1 MTYRKFLTALAIGLL
16 SSQVALAADFRIG
29 VQEDPDVLDP
39 HKARTT
45 VGRFVFTSLCD
56 KLVDVTDKLEIAPQ
70 LASSWSWSDDNKTLT
85 FKLRTDVEFHDGTK
99 FDAAAAKAN
108 LDRAMTLP
116 DSLRKSELVSVAS
129 VDVVDPST
137 VALHLKQ
144 PDATLLAQLTDRAGM
159 MMSPATF
166 SNPELGAKPVCSGP
180 YKFVSRTQNDRIVL
194 EKFDKYR
201 DAKDY
206 FYDRI
211 IFLPI
216 PDTTVR
222 LANLQAGDIDL
233 VERLNPSDADAVK
246 ADKRLKFIALSSLG
260 YQSIVINV
268 GSGQGANS
276 PLGKDK
282 LVRQAFQAAIGR
294 DIINDVLG
302 HGLFEPAQ
310 TQFPLASV
318 YYDKNYPVTKRD
330 VAKAKALLAEAKQP
344 EVAFELSFGNT
355 TITAALAE
363 MIQAMAAE
371 AGFKISLRPMDF
383 TAMLAEMQK
392 GNFQASLSG
401 WSGRIDPDGNIYQF
415 VTCKGAQ
422 NDPKYC
428 NPEVDRL
435 LNEARST
442 PDVEKRKAFYTQ
454 ALGILQSDLPYIYT
468 YYSPLVYAVS
478 AKVANFKAYPDGM
491 IRLRGVKPAQ

>member
-1 MTYRKFLTALAIGLL
+1 MIHRKFFAALAVGVLT
-16 SSQVALAADFRIG
+16 SQVALAADFRIG
-29 VQEDPDVLDP
+29 VQEDPDILDP

-56 KLVDVTDKLEIAPQ
+56 KLVDVSDKLEIIPQ
-70 LASSWSWSDDNKTLT
+70 LASSWSWSADNKTLT
-85 FKLRTDVEFHDGTK
+85 FKLRDDVEFHDGTK
-99 FDAAAAKAN
+99 FDAAAVKAN

-116 DSLRKSELVSVAS
+116 DSLRKSEIAS
-129 VDVVDPST
+129 VDRVEVVDPTT
-137 VALHLKQ
+137 VVLQLKR
-144 PDATLLAQLTDRAGM
+144 PDATLLAQLSDRAGM
-159 MMSPATF
+159 MLSPATF
-166 SNPELGAKPVCSGP
+166 SNSELGAKPVCSGP

-194 EKFDKYR
+194 EKFAKYR
-201 DAKDY
+201 DAKDF
-206 FYDRI
+206 FYDRL

-222 LANLQAGDIDL
+222 LANLQAGDLDL
-233 VERLNPSDADAVK
+233 VERLNPSDADKVK
-246 ADKRLKFIALSSLG
+246 ADKKLKFISLSSLG
-260 YQSIVINV
+260 YQNISINV
-268 GSGQGANS
+268 GAGAGAET
-276 PLGKDK
+276 PLGKSK
-282 LVRQAFQAAIGR
+282 LVRQALQAAIGR

-310 TQFPLASV
+310 TPFPLASV

-355 TITAALAE
+355 TITASLAE

-371 AGFKISLRPMDF
+371 AGFKITLRPMDF

-392 GNFQASLSG
+392 GNYQASLNG
-401 WSGRIDPDGNIYQF
+401 WSGRIDPDGNIHQF

-442 PDVEKRKAFYTQ
+442 PDAEKRKGFYSQ
-454 ALGILQSDLPYIYT
+454 AMKILQDELPIIYT

-478 AKVANFKAYPDGM
+478 AKVADFKAYPDGM
-491 IRLRGVKPAQ
+491 IRMRGVKPAQ

>member
-1 MTYRKFLTALAIGLL
+1 MTQRNFLATLAVGLL
-16 SSQVALAADFRIG
+16 TGQITLAADFRIG

-39 HKARTT
+39 HRARTT
-45 VGRFVFTSLCD
+45 VGRMVFTSLCD

-70 LASSWSWSDDNKTLT
+70 LASSWSWSTDNKTLT
-85 FKLRTDVEFHDGTK
+85 FKLRSDVEFHDGTK
-99 FDAAAAKAN
+99 FDAAAVKAN

-116 DSLRKSELVSVAS
+116 DSLRKSELSS
-129 VDVVDPST
+129 VDRVEVIDPAT
-137 VALHLKQ
+137 VALQLKR

-159 MMSPATF
+159 MLSPATF
-166 SNPELGAKPVCSGP
+166 SGDVGVKPICSGP
-180 YKFVSRTQNDRIVL
+180 YKFASRVQNDRIVL
-194 EKFDKYR
+194 ERFANYR
-201 DAKDY
+201 DARD
-206 FYDRI
+206 FHYDRI

-246 ADKRLKFIALSSLG
+246 GDKRLKFLALPGLG
-260 YQSIVINV
+260 YQNIIINI
-268 GSGQGANS
+268 GSGPKADN
-276 PLGKDK
+276 PLGKDR

-294 DIINDVLG
+294 DIINDVIG
-302 HGLFEPAQ
+302 HGLYEPAQ
-310 TQFPLASV
+310 HPFPLASV
-318 YYDKNYPVTKRD
+318 YYDNNYPVTTRD

-344 EVAFELSFGNT
+344 EVAFELSYGNT

-363 MIQAMAAE
+363 MIQAMASE

-383 TAMLAEMQK
+383 VAMLAEMQK
-392 GNFQASLSG
+392 GNFEASLSG
-401 WSGRIDPDGNIYQF
+401 WSGRIDPDGNIHQF

-422 NDPKYC
+422 NDSKYC
-428 NPEVDRL
+428 NPEVDRV

-442 PDVEKRKAFYTQ
+442 PEVEARKGLYTQ
-454 ALGILQSDLPYIYT
+454 ALAILQSDLPVIYS
-468 YYSPLVYAVS
+468 YYSPLIYAVS

-491 IRLRGVKPAQ
+491 IRLRGVQPAK